1 MHGQGELICKDGR
14 IYRGGFRY
22 GYKHGEG
29 VMKYKDG
36 SEFQGNFNMGY
47 KDGKGKWIQKN

>member
-36 SEFQGNFNMGY
+36 SEF
-47 KDGKGKWIQKN
+47 